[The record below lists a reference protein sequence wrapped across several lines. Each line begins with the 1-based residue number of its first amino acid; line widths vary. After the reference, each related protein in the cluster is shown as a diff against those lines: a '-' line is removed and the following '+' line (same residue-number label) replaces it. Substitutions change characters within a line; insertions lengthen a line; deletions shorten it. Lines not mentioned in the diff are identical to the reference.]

1 MRNRLSGGGAL
12 PPKAGAMQKLRG
24 FIGGAAGILVLC
36 LLGEYSGIPWL
47 MAPFGATC
55 VLLFAVPTSPLAQPR
70 NIVFGHLISAAVGL
84 SALFMFGDS
93 YVVMAIAVGTAIM
106 LMQHFRSVHPPAG
119 ANPIV
124 IALAGTT
131 NIDWTF
137 LITPVLSGSLALV
150 FIGAL
155 LNNSNEEQAWPLYW
169 LGEKRQ

>member
-1 MRNRLSGGGAL
+1 MRNRLSGGGVL
-12 PPKAGAMQKLRG
+12 PPKADTLQKFKG
-24 FIGGAAGILVLC
+24 FIGGTAGILVLS
-36 LLGEYSGIPWL
+36 LLAEYSGIPWL

-70 NIVFGHLISAAVGL
+70 NIVLGHFISAAVGL

-93 YVVMAIAVGTAIM
+93 YLVMAIAVGTAIM
-106 LMQHFRSVHPPAG
+106 LMQHFRAVHPPAG

-131 NIDWTF
+131 NVDWMF

-150 FIGAL
+150 FIGTL
-155 LNNSNEEQAWPLYW
+155 LNNSSKTQSWPLYW
-169 LGEKRQ
+169 VGGKNL

>member
-155 LNNSNEEQAWPLYW
+155 LNNSNEEQSWPLYW
-169 LGEKRQ
+169 LGEKNQ

>member
-1 MRNRLSGGGAL
+1 MRSRLSGGGAL
-12 PPKAGAMQKLRG
+12 PPKADAMQKLKG
-24 FIGGAAGILVLC
+24 FVGGTAGILVLS
-36 LLGEYSGIPWL
+36 LLADYSGIPWL

-70 NIVFGHLISAAVGL
+70 NIVLGHFISAAVGL
-84 SALFMFGDS
+84 SALFAFGDS

-106 LMQHFRSVHPPAG
+106 LMQHFRAVHPPAG

-124 IALAGTT
+124 IALAGTA

-150 FIGAL
+150 FIGTL
-155 LNNSNEEQAWPLYW
+155 LNNSNKNQTWPLYW
-169 LGEKRQ
+169 LGEKSQ